1 MCFPGKEFI
10 FTQALR
16 VGAYKRAYC
25 AYICNISIK
34 DEWSLFLF
42 VFFSFGKIAVVILA
56 AAFFYTNFCVSPEP
70 LRQAAEGGF
79 FMHKLQRVLVRL
91 SNVVP
96 DPESCT
102 REELIKSARSYA
114 KAMTDDYEG
123 VVFDWRE
130 TETAGRWA
138 YEYPCNV
145 IFAKDDTEN
154 FISILGK
161 CNAER
166 QSFIN
171 GYLTEL
177 KETVG
182 GAMRS

>member
-1 MCFPGKEFI
+1 
-10 FTQALR
+10 
-16 VGAYKRAYC
+16 
-25 AYICNISIK
+25 
-34 DEWSLFLF
+34 
-42 VFFSFGKIAVVILA
+42 
-56 AAFFYTNFCVSPEP
+56 
-70 LRQAAEGGF
+70 
-79 FMHKLQRVLVRL
+79 MHKLQRVLVRL
-91 SNVVP
+91 SDVFLT
-96 DPESCT
+96 PESKT
-102 REELIKSARSYA
+102 REQLEEGVRSYA

-138 YEYPCNV
+138 DEYPCNV